1 MNYRKKTVFISA
13 SSSGIGFYIAKNY
26 LSVGYKV
33 IINGRN
39 ISKLKKAS
47 VILKNCD
54 YYCGDLS
61 EERNI
66 KKIINKIKKNQ
77 NYIDLLICSLGN
89 SNFKKNNFNIEY
101 ALKNNLLSTTKLIE
115 NSKKIL
121 RRDQSKIICISSICG
136 IEQIIG
142 APIGYSVSKAALN
155 FYIKLMSAE
164 LAKKGITI
172 NGILP
177 GNIIFEGSTW
187 DKKMKNNSKKIKN
200 YIRQNVP
207 MNKFGKPED
216 IFEICRLLSESKS
229 KFITGSLFKLDGGQ
243 TRSI

>member
-1 MNYRKKTVFISA
+1 MHNRKKTIFISA
-13 SSSGIGFYIAKNY
+13 SSSGIGFNIAKSY

-39 ISKLKKAS
+39 LSKLKKAS
-47 VILKNCD
+47 LALKNCD

-61 EERNI
+61 EEKNI
-66 KKIINKIKKNQ
+66 KIIINKIKKDQ
-77 NYIDLLICSLGN
+77 NYIDLLICNLGN
-89 SNFKKNNFNIEY
+89 SNFKKNNFDIEH
-101 ALKNNLLSTTKLIE
+101 AIKNNLISTTKFIE

-121 RRDQSKIICISSICG
+121 RKNKSKIICISSICG

-142 APIGYSVSKAALN
+142 APIGYSVAKSALN
-155 FYIKLMSAE
+155 FYIKLMSTE

-187 DKKMKNNSKKIKN
+187 DKKLKNNSKKIKN
-200 YIRQNVP
+200 YIKQNVP
-207 MNKFGKPED
+207 INKFGKPED
-216 IFEICRLLSESKS
+216 IFEICKLISESKS